1 MACPIFFGD
10 DAAVQEAEVKAKKE
24 AEAKAKK
31 KSKAKAKEEAEAK
44 AAAEA
49 KAKEVQ
55 EAKAKAKA
63 APEAEMEV
71 ATEPR
76 DDQSEADL
84 EWGGLKWEFGPEMD
98 AAKAQADEEAEAK
111 AKEEAKAKAE
121 VEAKLKEEEEVK
133 ANTEGP
139 GEKQQA
145 PRRRRMLEKGFPFG
159 TPLHDHVPLALFW
172 MKVVALERLGQDI
185 EALPDAQ
192 FKMLRPTLV
201 DLRCDLTAEEVT
213 LDLEDYS
220 IDEQRLLVARVRAL
234 KAAVAP
240 KVTVKALKATAVQK
254 KTQKKKKYWYVDNR
268 PNYRYRH
275 TPCRPYRRA
284 QIQFQGNGQV

>member
-31 KSKAKAKEEAEAK
+31 KSEAKAKEEAEAK

-55 EAKAKAKA
+55 EAKAKA
-63 APEAEMEV
+63 E
-71 ATEPR
+71 
-76 DDQSEADL
+76 
-84 EWGGLKWEFGPEMD
+84 
-98 AAKAQADEEAEAK
+98 EEAEAK

-121 VEAKLKEEEEVK
+121 VEAKSKEEEEVK
-133 ANTEGP
+133 ANAEGP

-213 LDLEDYS
+213 LDFEDCS

-234 KAAVAP
+234 KAAAAP

-254 KTQKKKKYWYVDNR
+254 KTRKKKKYWYVDNR